1 MMMRMSTP
9 TSGRHVVMAAI
20 AVAASALALSI
31 TTTAA
36 PRAQEPPTL
45 EALPAHV
52 ESPPDNPTT
61 PEKVALGR
69 LLFWDPILSG
79 SEDIACATCHHPD
92 FGYTDGRDLPIGTGG
107 RGLGPTRV
115 FPGGEAPLVKRNSQ
129 TILNVAFNGIGM
141 DGHVDPAEAPM
152 FWDARARGLEAQAL
166 VPIENLEEM
175 RGPRVPEGR
184 GVAEA
189 VRRVSR
195 VKEYQTLFARA
206 FGGSAAVT
214 PDNLARAIAAF
225 ERTLIT
231 ADAPFDRY
239 MRGDHTALSEVQRQG
254 MASFESHGCIQC
266 HNGPMFSD
274 FKFHVLGVSDNP
286 KLGAWDPGADHRF
299 AFRTPTLR
307 NLKYTGPY
315 MHSGL
320 LSSVLDVIGFYRI
333 AATGNGFVHFDAPTL
348 FNGHLLLA
356 SPVARDQVDP
366 LVRQLIVIQRIDDVA
381 EFLESLNGTF
391 DRTIPSRVPS
401 GLKPAGS

>member
-1 MMMRMSTP
+1 MLERNTA
-9 TSGRHVVMAAI
+9 RHGAAVAI
-20 AVAASALALSI
+20 AAAAWALALVI
-31 TTTAA
+31 TSSAA
-36 PRAQEPPTL
+36 PHVQPSPTL
-45 EALPAHV
+45 AALPAHV
-52 ESPPDNPTT
+52 ESPADNPTT

-79 SEDIACATCHHPD
+79 SQDIACATCHHPD
-92 FGYTDGRDLPIGTGG
+92 FGYSDGRDLPIGTGG
-107 RGLGPTRV
+107 RGLGPKRI
-115 FPGGEAPLVKRNSQ
+115 FPDGVAPIVKRNSQ

-141 DGHVDPAEAPM
+141 DGHVAPADAPM

-166 VPIENLEEM
+166 VPLENLEEM
-175 RGPRVPEGR
+175 RGQRVPEGH

-195 VKEYQTLFARA
+195 VKEYRSLFARA
-206 FGGSAAVT
+206 FGGSAPVT
-214 PDNLARAIAAF
+214 ADNLARAIAAF

-231 ADAPFDRY
+231 TDAPFDRY
-239 MRGDHTALSEVQRQG
+239 MRGDRTALSEVQLQG

-266 HNGPMFSD
+266 HSGPMFSD
-274 FKFHVLGVSDNP
+274 YKSHVLGVSDNP
-286 KLGAWDPGADHRF
+286 KLGAWDPGVDHRF

-320 LSSVLDVIGFYRI
+320 LTSVLDVIGFYRI
-333 AATGNGFVHFDAPTL
+333 ASTGNGFVHFDAPTM
-348 FNGHLLLA
+348 FNGRLLLA

-366 LVRQLIVIQRIDDVA
+366 LVRELIVIQRIDDVA
-381 EFLESLNGTF
+381 DFLDSLNGTF
-391 DRTIPSRVPS
+391 DRTIPTRVPS

>member
-1 MMMRMSTP
+1 
-9 TSGRHVVMAAI
+9 VAI
-20 AVAASALALSI
+20 TVAASALVLSI
-31 TTTAA
+31 TSTAT
-36 PRAQEPPTL
+36 PRAQEPPRF

-52 ESPPDNPTT
+52 DAPAANPTT

-92 FGYTDGRDLPIGTGG
+92 FGYADGRDLPIGTGG
-107 RGLGPTRV
+107 RGLGPKRI
-115 FPGGEAPLVKRNSQ
+115 FPGGVAPLVKRNSQ
-129 TILNVAFNGIGM
+129 TILNVAFNGIDI
-141 DGHVDPAEAPM
+141 DGHVDPADAPM
-152 FWDARARGLEAQAL
+152 FWDTRAHGLEAQAL
-166 VPIENLEEM
+166 VPIDSLEEM
-175 RGPRVPEGR
+175 RGPRIPEGR

-195 VKEYQTLFARA
+195 VKEYQSLFARA
-206 FGGSAAVT
+206 FGSPDAVT
-214 PDNLARAIAAF
+214 AENLARAIAAF

-231 ADAPFDRY
+231 TDAPFDRY
-239 MRGDHTALSEVQRQG
+239 MRGDRTALTDVQLRG
-254 MASFESHGCIQC
+254 MEAFASHGCIQC
-266 HNGPMFSD
+266 HSGPMLSD
-274 FKFHVLGVSDNP
+274 YRFHVLGVSDNP

-333 AATGNGFVHFDAPTL
+333 AGTGNGFVHFDAPTL
-348 FNGHLLLA
+348 FNGRLLLA

-366 LVRQLIVIQRIDDVA
+366 LVRQLVVIQRIDDVA
-381 EFLESLNGTF
+381 DFLDSLNGTF
-391 DRTIPSRVPS
+391 DRTIPARVPS
-401 GLKPAGS
+401 GLRPAGS

>member
-1 MMMRMSTP
+1 
-9 TSGRHVVMAAI
+9 MAMTA
-20 AVAASALALSI
+20 AAWTLAFGMASA
-31 TTTAA
+31 AA
-36 PRAQEPPTL
+36 PLAQEPPTL
-45 EALPAHV
+45 APLPAHV
-52 ESPPDNPTT
+52 DAPADNPTT

-107 RGLGPTRV
+107 HGLGPKRI
-115 FPGGEAPLVKRNSQ
+115 FAGGDAPLIKRNSQ
-129 TILNVAFNGIGM
+129 TILNVAFNGIDM
-141 DGHVDPAEAPM
+141 NGHVEAANAPM
-152 FWDARARGLEAQAL
+152 FWDGRARGLEAQAL

-195 VKEYQTLFARA
+195 VKEYRSLFAKA
-206 FGGSAAVT
+206 FGSREAVT
-214 PDNLARAIAAF
+214 AENMARAIAAF
-225 ERTLIT
+225 ERTLVT
-231 ADAPFDRY
+231 TDTPFDRY
-239 MRGDHTALSEVQRQG
+239 MRGDHTALTEVQRQG
-254 MASFESHGCIQC
+254 MASFESHGCIEC
-266 HNGPMFSD
+266 HNGPMLSD
-274 FKFHVLGVSDNP
+274 YKFHVLGVSDNP
-286 KLGAWDPGADHRF
+286 KLGVWDPGVDHRF

-320 LSSVLDVIGFYRI
+320 LGSVLEVIGFYRI
-333 AATGNGFVHFDAPTL
+333 AGTGNGFVHFDAPRI
-348 FNGHLLLA
+348 FNGRLLLA

-381 EFLESLNGTF
+381 DFLDSLNGTF
-391 DRTIPSRVPS
+391 DRTIPARVPS
-401 GLKPAGS
+401 GLTPAGR